1 MSCCCVF
8 SISKYLQWR
17 PFTTSRQCFLQS
29 VPTAFVRFSPRF
41 SLITKIPPQQTLYI
55 CKKKFSF
62 ASHFYSNME
71 KTLQNSFYLD
81 LPFLPFF
88 TTGPDR
94 VFFPLSWDFPLDV
107 CGITGVQQMFWKV
120 SQMHIGHFRNMLII
134 MSPISWSKN
143 THFLVCKFVTK
154 QLFTKVCVCS
164 ILLYTSWEYIFV
176 FVKIKCNRVAH
187 FIC

>member
-41 SLITKIPPQQTLYI
+41 SLITKLPPQQTLYI

-81 LPFLPFF
+81 LPLSPFF
-88 TTGPDR
+88 HHGPR
-94 VFFPLSWDFPLDV
+94 QGLFPLVVGF
-107 CGITGVQQMFWKV
+107 
-120 SQMHIGHFRNMLII
+120 
-134 MSPISWSKN
+134 SPGCWWHHWRATNVLKS
-143 THFLVCKFVTK
+143 VPD
-154 QLFTKVCVCS
+154 
-164 ILLYTSWEYIFV
+164 
-176 FVKIKCNRVAH
+176 AH
-187 FIC
+187 WTF